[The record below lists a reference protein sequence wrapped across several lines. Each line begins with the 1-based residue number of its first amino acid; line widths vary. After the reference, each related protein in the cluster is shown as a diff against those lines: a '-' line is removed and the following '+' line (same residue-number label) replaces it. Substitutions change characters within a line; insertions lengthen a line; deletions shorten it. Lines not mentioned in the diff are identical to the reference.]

1 MKGSCTIERAGS
13 HKMPTQPSSLLQPRV
28 GLFNSDGALKSG
40 AHCGQLRMRVKWSL
54 LIRGSERISASIQR
68 SG

>member
-40 AHCGQLRMRVKWSL
+40 AHCGQLRMRVK
-54 LIRGSERISASIQR
+54 
-68 SG
+68 